1 MVILL
6 VEDNVDHA
14 ELVIRNL
21 ERHKVISTLIHVE
34 DGAEAIDYL
43 NRQGKYEDQ
52 MIYPRPQ
59 LILLDLRLPKI
70 DGLTVLEL
78 IKNSEEFRKIPVIVL
93 TSSQAEAD
101 INSAY
106 LRRANSYIVKP
117 LDFEKFVQLMN
128 DLGFYWLG
136 WNTLS
141 EQS

>member
-21 ERHKVISTLIHVE
+21 ERHQVMSTLIHVE

-52 MIYPRPQ
+52 TQYPRPQ

-78 IKNSEEFRKIPVIVL
+78 IKNSEELRKIPVIVL

-141 EQS
+141 DQT